1 MRNWLL
7 LFWVLPIHIFAQSNE
22 AMDST
27 LSISYNFH
35 LSNKKIIVELASY
48 SVSYVNKDSNLWI
61 TNHYDPDSI
70 IRSKKITYKNK
81 LHQDSVRYSL
91 IMPNNIDSCKWS
103 YDSNGREIKYT
114 LFKNDGENG
123 TLNWYSEYQDSIFD
137 NIRIT
142 KQVRYRVDLADN
154 YLDTCCIE
162 YSIKTY
168 KNELLIEN
176 KVYGEYGDTIKTE
189 YHYDKS
195 GNLENTTVMTYNS
208 FDGVLINLPNSSN
221 GKCLKV
227 LDVDFPAFVQP
238 WTSKQIEKFLSEYL
252 NDFYDLDC
260 KPQRLVLES
269 KKENSS
275 ITIVRAACHIVN
287 AGTINFRINY

>member
-35 LSNKKIIVELASY
+35 LSNKKIIVELKSY

-70 IRSKKITYKNK
+70 ISSKKITYKNK

-123 TLNWYSEYQDSIFD
+123 TLRSEE
-137 NIRIT
+137 R
-142 KQVRYRVDLADN
+142 RV
-154 YLDTCCIE
+154 
-162 YSIKTY
+162 
-168 KNELLIEN
+168 
-176 KVYGEYGDTIKTE
+176 
-189 YHYDKS
+189 
-195 GNLENTTVMTYNS
+195 
-208 FDGVLINLPNSSN
+208 
-221 GKCLKV
+221 GKERRT
-227 LDVDFPAFVQP
+227 QMR
-238 WTSKQIEKFLSEYL
+238 Q
-252 NDFYDLDC
+252 
-260 KPQRLVLES
+260 
-269 KKENSS
+269 
-275 ITIVRAACHIVN
+275 
-287 AGTINFRINY
+287 